1 MSHST
6 LSRIFDLRKDNGL
19 DKITLS
25 KIEFEG
31 HTGCFDF
38 EKKDGQ
44 KFIVSMDL
52 FVERIK
58 GCYTDE
64 LKDTIDYSK
73 VYEVTKEIVTSDS
86 GNLIERLAQKI
97 ADAVLK
103 SDDRIEKVIV
113 TVSKPEAP
121 VKGIFETMEV
131 VIERR
136 KKEFTIL
143 SLGSNMGD
151 REANILAA
159 EEELRDLPGIEGFKV
174 ASIYETEPVGL
185 EDQPYFLNTCVG
197 FYTDLDPFELLDKIH
212 VIENKLHRTRE
223 VHWGPRTID
232 IDIIFYGDKVIM
244 KPELTIPH
252 PRWYLRSFVT
262 VPLREIKDVGQYHP
276 DDKEVSLYR
285 RRG

>member
-1 MSHST
+1 M
-6 LSRIFDLRKDNGL
+6 
-19 DKITLS
+19 
-25 KIEFEG
+25 EFEG

-44 KFIVSMDL
+44 KFIVSLDL
-52 FVERIK
+52 FVDRIR
-58 GCYTDE
+58 GCYTDN
-64 LKDTIDYSK
+64 LADTVDYSK
-73 VYEVTKEIVTSDS
+73 IYEVTKETVTGDD

-97 ADAVLK
+97 ADAVLEADK
-103 SDDRIEKVIV
+103 RILKVRV
-113 TVSKPEAP
+113 NVSKPEAP

-131 VIERR
+131 TIERNR
-136 KKEFTIL
+136 KEFVIV

-159 EEELRDLPGIEGFKV
+159 EKALQAIDGNEGFKF

-197 FYTDLDPFELLDKIH
+197 FYTDIEPFELLDKIH
-212 VIENKLHRTRE
+212 VIENDLLRTRE

-232 IDIIFYGDKVIM
+232 IDIIFYGDRVIM

-252 PRWYLRSFVT
+252 PRWNVRSFVT
-262 VPLREIKDVGQYHP
+262 VPLREIKDVDIDRP
-276 DDKEVSLYR
+276 DDKKVSLYR
-285 RRG
+285 KR

>member
-1 MSHST
+1 M
-6 LSRIFDLRKDNGL
+6 

-25 KIEFEG
+25 KMEFEG

-44 KFIVSMDL
+44 KFIVSLDL
-52 FVERIK
+52 FVDRIR
-58 GCYTDE
+58 GCYTDD
-64 LKDTIDYSK
+64 LADTVDYSNI
-73 VYEVTKEIVTSDS
+73 YEVTKETVTGDD

-97 ADAVLK
+97 ADAVLEADK
-103 SDDRIEKVIV
+103 RILKVRV
-113 TVSKPEAP
+113 NVSKPEAP

-131 VIERR
+131 TIERNR
-136 KKEFTIL
+136 KEFVIV

-159 EEELRDLPGIEGFKV
+159 EKALQTLDGNEGFKF

-197 FYTDLDPFELLDKIH
+197 FYTDIEPFELLDKIH
-212 VIENKLHRTRE
+212 VIENDLLRTRE

-232 IDIIFYGDKVIM
+232 IDIIFYGDRVIM

-252 PRWYLRSFVT
+252 PRWNVRSFVT
-262 VPLREIKDVGQYHP
+262 VPLREIKDVDIDHP
-276 DDKEVSLYR
+276 DDKKVSLYR
-285 RRG
+285 KR

>member
-1 MSHST
+1 M
-6 LSRIFDLRKDNGL
+6 
-19 DKITLS
+19 
-25 KIEFEG
+25 EFEG

-44 KFIVSMDL
+44 MFIVSLDL
-52 FVERIK
+52 FVDRIR
-58 GCYTDE
+58 GCYTDD
-64 LKDTIDYSK
+64 LADTVDYSNI
-73 VYEVTKEIVTSDS
+73 YEVTKETVTGDD

-97 ADAVLK
+97 ADAVLEADK
-103 SDDRIEKVIV
+103 RILKVRV
-113 TVSKPEAP
+113 NVSKPEAP

-131 VIERR
+131 TIERNR
-136 KKEFTIL
+136 KEFVIV

-159 EEELRDLPGIEGFKV
+159 EKALQALDGNEGFKF

-197 FYTDLDPFELLDKIH
+197 FYTDIEPFELLDKIH
-212 VIENKLHRTRE
+212 VIENDLLRTRE

-232 IDIIFYGDKVIM
+232 IDIIFYGDRVIM

-252 PRWYLRSFVT
+252 PRWNVRSFVT
-262 VPLREIKDVGQYHP
+262 VPLREIKDVDIDHP
-276 DDKEVSLYR
+276 DDKKVSLYR
-285 RRG
+285 KR

>member
-1 MSHST
+1 M
-6 LSRIFDLRKDNGL
+6 

-25 KIEFEG
+25 KMEFEG

-44 KFIVSMDL
+44 KFIVSLDL
-52 FVERIK
+52 FVDRIR
-58 GCYTDE
+58 GCYTDD
-64 LKDTIDYSK
+64 LADTVDYSNI
-73 VYEVTKEIVTSDS
+73 YEVTKETVTGDD

-97 ADAVLK
+97 ADAVLEADK
-103 SDDRIEKVIV
+103 RILKVRV
-113 TVSKPEAP
+113 NVSKPEAP

-131 VIERR
+131 TIERNR
-136 KKEFTIL
+136 KEFVIV

-159 EEELRDLPGIEGFKV
+159 EKALQAIDGNEGFKF

-197 FYTDLDPFELLDKIH
+197 FYTDIEPFELLDKIH
-212 VIENKLHRTRE
+212 VIENDLLRTRE

-232 IDIIFYGDKVIM
+232 IDIIFYGDRVIM

-252 PRWYLRSFVT
+252 PRWNVRSFVT
-262 VPLREIKDVGQYHP
+262 VPLREIKDVDIDHP
-276 DDKEVSLYR
+276 DDKKVSLYR
-285 RRG
+285 KR

>member
-1 MSHST
+1 MILFET
-6 LSRIFDLRKDNGL
+6 RITGL

-25 KIEFEG
+25 KMEFEG
-31 HTGCFDF
+31 HTGCLDF
-38 EKKDGQ
+38 EKKGGQ
-44 KFIVSMDL
+44 KFIVSLDI
-52 FVERIK
+52 FIDRIK

-64 LKDTIDYSK
+64 LGDTVDYANI
-73 VYEVTKEIVTSDS
+73 YEIVKEIVTGDS
-86 GNLIERLAQKI
+86 GNLIECLAQKI
-97 ADAVLK
+97 SDGVLK
-103 SDDRIEKVIV
+103 ADDRIEMVKV

-131 VIERR
+131 SLERR
-136 KKEFTIL
+136 RKEFVIL
-143 SLGSNMGD
+143 SLGSNLGD

-159 EEELRDLPGIEGFKV
+159 EEALRKLDGTEGFQY

-197 FYTDLDPFELLDKIH
+197 FYTDIEPFELLDRIH
-212 VIENKLHRTRE
+212 VIENELLRTRE

-232 IDIIFYGDKVIM
+232 IDIIFYGERVIM
-244 KPELTIPH
+244 KPELTVPH

-262 VPLREIKDVGQYHP
+262 VPLREIRDVGQDYP

-285 RRG
+285 KR

>member
-1 MSHST
+1 M
-6 LSRIFDLRKDNGL
+6 
-19 DKITLS
+19 
-25 KIEFEG
+25 EFEG

-44 KFIVSMDL
+44 KFIVSLDL
-52 FVERIK
+52 FVDRIR
-58 GCYTDE
+58 GCYTDD
-64 LKDTIDYSK
+64 LADTVDYSNI
-73 VYEVTKEIVTSDS
+73 YEVTKETVTGDD

-97 ADAVLK
+97 ADAVHEADKRILK
-103 SDDRIEKVIV
+103 VRVK
-113 TVSKPEAP
+113 VSKPEAP

-131 VIERR
+131 TIERNR
-136 KKEFTIL
+136 KEFVIV

-159 EEELRDLPGIEGFKV
+159 EKALQAIDGNEGFKF

-197 FYTDLDPFELLDKIH
+197 FYTDIDPFELLDKIH
-212 VIENKLHRTRE
+212 VIENDLLRTRE

-232 IDIIFYGDKVIM
+232 IDIIFYGDRVIM

-252 PRWYLRSFVT
+252 PRWNVRSFVT
-262 VPLREIKDVGQYHP
+262 VPLREIKDVDIDHP

-285 RRG
+285 KR

>member
-1 MSHST
+1 M
-6 LSRIFDLRKDNGL
+6 D
-19 DKITLS
+19 
-25 KIEFEG
+25 FEG

-44 KFIVSMDL
+44 KFIVSLEL
-52 FVERIK
+52 FVDRIK

-64 LKDTIDYSK
+64 LSDTVDYSK
-73 VYEVTKEIVTSDS
+73 VYEITKEIVTSDS
-86 GNLIERLAQKI
+86 GNLIECLAQKI
-97 ADAVLK
+97 ADGVLK
-103 SDDRIEKVIV
+103 ADNRIEKVIV

-131 VIERR
+131 TIERA
-136 KKEFTIL
+136 KKEFVIL

-159 EEELRDLPGIEGFKV
+159 EEALKALPGIEGFTE

-197 FYTDLDPFELLDKIH
+197 FYTDIEPFDLLDRIH
-212 VIENKLHRTRE
+212 VIENDLLRRRE

-244 KPELTIPH
+244 KPELTVPH

-285 RRG
+285 KRG

>member
-1 MSHST
+1 M
-6 LSRIFDLRKDNGL
+6 
-19 DKITLS
+19 
-25 KIEFEG
+25 EFEG

-44 KFIVSMDL
+44 KFIVSLDL
-52 FVERIK
+52 FVDRIR
-58 GCYTDE
+58 GCYTDD
-64 LKDTIDYSK
+64 LADTVDYSNI
-73 VYEVTKEIVTSDS
+73 YEVTKETVTGDD

-97 ADAVLK
+97 ADAVLEADK
-103 SDDRIEKVIV
+103 RILKVRV
-113 TVSKPEAP
+113 NVSKPEAP

-131 VIERR
+131 TIERNR
-136 KKEFTIL
+136 KEFVIV

-159 EEELRDLPGIEGFKV
+159 EKALQAIDGNEGFKF

-197 FYTDLDPFELLDKIH
+197 FYTDIEPFELLDKIH
-212 VIENKLHRTRE
+212 VIENDLLRTRE

-232 IDIIFYGDKVIM
+232 IDIISYGDRVIM

-252 PRWYLRSFVT
+252 PRWNVRSFVT
-262 VPLREIKDVGQYHP
+262 VPLREIKDVDIDHP
-276 DDKEVSLYR
+276 DDKKVSLYR
-285 RRG
+285 KR

>member
-1 MSHST
+1 M
-6 LSRIFDLRKDNGL
+6 

-44 KFIVSMDL
+44 KFIVSLDL
-52 FVERIK
+52 FVDRIR
-58 GCYTDE
+58 GCYTDD
-64 LKDTIDYSK
+64 LADTVDYSK
-73 VYEVTKEIVTSDS
+73 IYEVTKETVTGDD

-97 ADAVLK
+97 ADAVLEADK
-103 SDDRIEKVIV
+103 RILKVRV
-113 TVSKPEAP
+113 NVSKPEAP

-131 VIERR
+131 TIERNR
-136 KKEFTIL
+136 KEFVIV

-159 EEELRDLPGIEGFKV
+159 EKALQAIDGNEGFKF

-197 FYTDLDPFELLDKIH
+197 FYTDIEPFELLDKIH
-212 VIENKLHRTRE
+212 VIENDLLRTRE

-232 IDIIFYGDKVIM
+232 IDIIFYGDRVIM

-252 PRWYLRSFVT
+252 PRWNVRSFVT
-262 VPLREIKDVGQYHP
+262 VPLREIKDVDIDHP
-276 DDKEVSLYR
+276 DDKKVSLYR
-285 RRG
+285 KR

>member
-1 MSHST
+1 M
-6 LSRIFDLRKDNGL
+6 

-25 KIEFEG
+25 KMEFEG

-44 KFIVSMDL
+44 KFVVSLDL
-52 FVERIK
+52 FVDRIR

-64 LKDTIDYSK
+64 LSDTVDYSK
-73 VYEVTKEIVTSDS
+73 IYEVTKEIVTGDD
-86 GNLIERLAQKI
+86 GNLIEHLAQKI
-97 ADAVLK
+97 ADAVLEADK
-103 SDDRIEKVIV
+103 RILKVCV
-113 TVSKPEAP
+113 KVSKPEAP

-131 VIERR
+131 MIERNR
-136 KKEFTIL
+136 KEFVIV
-143 SLGSNMGD
+143 SIGSNMGD

-159 EEELRDLPGIEGFKV
+159 EEALKALDGNEGFKF

-197 FYTDLDPFELLDKIH
+197 FYTDIEPFELLDKIH
-212 VIENKLHRTRE
+212 VIENDLLRTRE

-232 IDIIFYGDKVIM
+232 IDIIFYGDRVIM

-252 PRWYLRSFVT
+252 PRWNVRSFVT
-262 VPLREIKDVGQYHP
+262 VPLREIKDVDIDHP
-276 DDKEVSLYR
+276 DDKKVSLYR
-285 RRG
+285 KR

>member
-1 MSHST
+1 M
-6 LSRIFDLRKDNGL
+6 

-25 KIEFEG
+25 KMEFEG

-44 KFIVSMDL
+44 KFIVSLDL
-52 FVERIK
+52 FVDRIR
-58 GCYTDE
+58 GCYTDD
-64 LKDTIDYSK
+64 LADTVDYSK
-73 VYEVTKEIVTSDS
+73 IYEVTKETVTGDD

-97 ADAVLK
+97 ADAVLEADK
-103 SDDRIEKVIV
+103 RILKVRV
-113 TVSKPEAP
+113 NVSKPEAP

-131 VIERR
+131 TIERNR
-136 KKEFTIL
+136 KEFVIV

-159 EEELRDLPGIEGFKV
+159 EKALQAIDGNEGFKF

-197 FYTDLDPFELLDKIH
+197 FYTDIEPFELLDKIH
-212 VIENKLHRTRE
+212 VIENDLLRTRE
-223 VHWGPRTID
+223 VYWGPRTID
-232 IDIIFYGDKVIM
+232 IDIIFYGDRVIM

-252 PRWYLRSFVT
+252 PRWNVRSFVT
-262 VPLREIKDVGQYHP
+262 VPLREIKDVDIDYP
-276 DDKEVSLYR
+276 DDKKVSLYR
-285 RRG
+285 KR

>member
-1 MSHST
+1 M
-6 LSRIFDLRKDNGL
+6 
-19 DKITLS
+19 
-25 KIEFEG
+25 EFEG

-44 KFIVSMDL
+44 KFIVSLDL
-52 FVERIK
+52 FVDRIR
-58 GCYTDE
+58 GCYTDD
-64 LKDTIDYSK
+64 LADTVDYSNI
-73 VYEVTKEIVTSDS
+73 YEVTKETVTGDD

-97 ADAVLK
+97 ADAVLEADK
-103 SDDRIEKVIV
+103 RILKVRV
-113 TVSKPEAP
+113 NVSKPEAP

-131 VIERR
+131 TIERNR
-136 KKEFTIL
+136 KEFVIV

-159 EEELRDLPGIEGFKV
+159 EKALQAIDGNEGFKF

-197 FYTDLDPFELLDKIH
+197 FYTDIEPFELLDKIH
-212 VIENKLHRTRE
+212 VIENDLLRTRE

-232 IDIIFYGDKVIM
+232 IDIIFYGARVIM

-252 PRWYLRSFVT
+252 PRWNVRSFVT
-262 VPLREIKDVGQYHP
+262 VPLREIKDVDIDHP
-276 DDKEVSLYR
+276 DDKKVSLYR
-285 RRG
+285 KR

>member
-1 MSHST
+1 M
-6 LSRIFDLRKDNGL
+6 

-25 KIEFEG
+25 KMEFEG

-44 KFIVSMDL
+44 KFIVSLDL
-52 FVERIK
+52 FVDRIR
-58 GCYTDE
+58 GCYTDD
-64 LKDTIDYSK
+64 LADTVDYSK
-73 VYEVTKEIVTSDS
+73 IYEVTKETVTGND

-97 ADAVLK
+97 ADAVLEADK
-103 SDDRIEKVIV
+103 RILKVRV
-113 TVSKPEAP
+113 NVSKPEAP

-131 VIERR
+131 TIERNR
-136 KKEFTIL
+136 KEFVIV

-159 EEELRDLPGIEGFKV
+159 EKALQAIDGNEGFKF

-197 FYTDLDPFELLDKIH
+197 FYTDIEPFELLDKIH
-212 VIENKLHRTRE
+212 VIENDLLRTRE

-232 IDIIFYGDKVIM
+232 IDIIFYGDRVIM

-252 PRWYLRSFVT
+252 PRWNVRSFVT
-262 VPLREIKDVGQYHP
+262 VPLREIKDVDIDHP
-276 DDKEVSLYR
+276 DDKKVSLYR
-285 RRG
+285 KR

>member
-1 MSHST
+1 M
-6 LSRIFDLRKDNGL
+6 

-25 KIEFEG
+25 KMEFEG

-44 KFIVSMDL
+44 KFIVSLDL
-52 FVERIK
+52 FVDRIR
-58 GCYTDE
+58 GCYTDD
-64 LKDTIDYSK
+64 LADTVDYSK
-73 VYEVTKEIVTSDS
+73 IYEVTKETVTGDD

-97 ADAVLK
+97 ADAVLEADK
-103 SDDRIEKVIV
+103 RILKVRV
-113 TVSKPEAP
+113 NVSKPEAP

-131 VIERR
+131 TIERNR
-136 KKEFTIL
+136 KEFVIV

-159 EEELRDLPGIEGFKV
+159 EKALQAIDGNEGFKF

-197 FYTDLDPFELLDKIH
+197 FYTDIEPFELLDKIH
-212 VIENKLHRTRE
+212 VIENDLLRTRE

-232 IDIIFYGDKVIM
+232 IDIIFYGDRVIM

-252 PRWYLRSFVT
+252 PRWNVRSFVT
-262 VPLREIKDVGQYHP
+262 VPLREIKDVDIDHP
-276 DDKEVSLYR
+276 DDKKVSLYR
-285 RRG
+285 KR

>member
-1 MSHST
+1 M
-6 LSRIFDLRKDNGL
+6 

-25 KIEFEG
+25 KMDFEG

-44 KFIVSMDL
+44 KFIVSLDL
-52 FVERIK
+52 FVDRIK

-64 LKDTIDYSK
+64 LSDTVDYSK
-73 VYEVTKEIVTSDS
+73 VYEITKEIVTSDS
-86 GNLIERLAQKI
+86 GNLIECLAQKI
-97 ADAVLK
+97 ADGVLK
-103 SDDRIEKVIV
+103 SDSRIEKVIV

-131 VIERR
+131 TIGRA
-136 KKEFTIL
+136 KKEFVIL

-151 REANILAA
+151 RESNILAA
-159 EEELRDLPGIEGFKV
+159 EEALKALPGIEDFTE

-197 FYTDLDPFELLDKIH
+197 FYTDIDPFDLLDRIH
-212 VIENKLHRTRE
+212 VIENDLLRRRE

-244 KPELTIPH
+244 KPELTVPH

-285 RRG
+285 KRG